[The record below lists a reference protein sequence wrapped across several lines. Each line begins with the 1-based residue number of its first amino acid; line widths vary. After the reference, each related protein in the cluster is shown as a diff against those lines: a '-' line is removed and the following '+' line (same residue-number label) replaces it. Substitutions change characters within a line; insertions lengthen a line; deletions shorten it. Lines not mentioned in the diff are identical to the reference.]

1 VKVIGNLDLVQNQLL
16 NTVLQNTS
24 ADLTNLVTG
33 QIWYN
38 TTSNNVKFYNG
49 TNILT
54 IATNVDIANVNTSIA
69 NANSLISNII
79 SAGGL
84 TSSGLYSVNT
94 NAHYI
99 NNATSL
105 NNADTILDNTLY
117 TVSTSLSNEIN
128 NRTAITNTLTTNV
141 NNITQSAGFTGN
153 GLYIQ
158 NSTAHFIQTA
168 TTLNQAD
175 VLLDNAL
182 YTLSNNVNSA
192 TFQQIYNQTPPDTNG
207 NASFMLSQTKGFYIY
222 DYNNTNV
229 YFGVDTTGDVLIS
242 GNLIVKGSTVTI
254 NSAVTSSDHMLL
266 SPAGGSTEALL
277 IQPQSGVT
285 YSTNLVDFKVSY
297 NGPSAFSVLPSGL
310 VQIPDINLT
319 DQIICPTQTIS
330 SETIPGFNP
339 GVYNLQHLQID
350 PDSIQLLSGTLTN
363 GATPVLGTDYTIDF
377 VNGMFTIINTF
388 SSNPVISYQYHPAID
403 GRFVGLDGSIQDQH
417 IAGTAYQ
424 HQASVIIYNNSVTQL
439 VAHNVQTAIDLFFQN
454 TTNNFNQVGIE
465 IGNICTAAG
474 INVTNQQ
481 YIANTSANYIS
492 SATSL
497 NNADFLLDYSLKN
510 VSNQLNTFISNLASN
525 SSGVGASLV
534 GINGSLNNASGA
546 TTVQSVLVGF
556 NTTMN
561 NQETQITNLINT
573 IGAGTVNSVTFS
585 SNNFVANGT
594 TIISAISALDTALQ
608 TYEQNI
614 LSTSSNNG
622 ASLVGVSG
630 TFINAPG
637 ATNVQQTLA
646 SFDTNLANTG
656 RRYLYTAT
664 ASGTSFVVTH
674 NLNYQYV
681 NVICYDS
688 TTGNVVIP
696 NTITANNSNTVTV
709 NFADPITPVIKII
722 A

>member
-1 VKVIGNLDLVQNQLL
+1 MKVIGNLDLVQNQLL

-24 ADLTNLVTG
+24 TDLTNLVTG

-38 TTSNNVKFYNG
+38 TTSNSVKFYNG

-99 NNATSL
+99 GNAKSL
-105 NNADTILDNTLY
+105 SNADTILDNTLY
-117 TVSTSLSNEIN
+117 TVATNLSNEIN

-168 TTLNQAD
+168 TSLNQAD
-175 VLLDNAL
+175 VLLDNAI

-192 TFQQIYNQTPPDTNG
+192 TFQQIYNQTPPDANG

-222 DYNNTNV
+222 DYNNTNAV
-229 YFGVDTTGDVLIS
+229 FGVDTSGDVLIS

-254 NSAVTSSDHMLL
+254 NSTVTSSDHMLL
-266 SPAGGSTEALL
+266 SPAGGTTEALL
-277 IQPQSGVT
+277 IEPQSGVT

-297 NGPSAFSVLPSGL
+297 NGPSSFSILPSGY
-310 VQIPDINLT
+310 VQIPDMYLI
-319 DQIICPTQTIS
+319 DQIVCPTQTVTAETVAGTAPGSYQLNHIQIIPS
-330 SETIPGFNP
+330 S
-339 GVYNLQHLQID
+339 V
-350 PDSIQLLSGTLTN
+350 QLSSGTLTT
-363 GATPVLGTDYTIDF
+363 GATPVLGTDYIINYVDG
-377 VNGMFTIINTF
+377 VFTIINTF
-388 SSNPVISYQYHPAID
+388 SSNPVISYQYHPAVD
-403 GRFVGLDGSIQDQH
+403 GRNIAEDGSVQDQH
-417 IAGTAYQ
+417 IAGTSYK
-424 HQASVIIYNNSVTQL
+424 HKASVIIYNNSVTQIP
-439 VAHNVQTAIDLFFQN
+439 ANNVQDAIDQFYQ
-454 TTNNFNQVGIE
+454 
-465 IGNICTAAG
+465 
-474 INVTNQQ
+474 QQ
-481 YIANTSANYIS
+481 YTMNNQLSNEIYSISMACGLNENYNYVVNTSANYIS

-497 NNADFLLDYSLKN
+497 AMADFLLDSALKN
-510 VSNQLNTFISNLASN
+510 ISNQLNTFISNLASN
-525 SSGVGASLV
+525 ASGVGASLV

-614 LSTSSNNG
+614 LSTSSSKG

-656 RRYLYTAT
+656 RRYLYIAT

-681 NVICYDS
+681 NVVCYDS
-688 TTGNVVIP
+688 TTNNVVIP

-709 NFADPITPVIKII
+709 TFTDPITPVIKVI

>member
-1 VKVIGNLDLVQNQLL
+1 MKVIGNLDLVQNQLL

-24 ADLTNLVTG
+24 TDLTNLVTG

-38 TTSNNVKFYNG
+38 TTSNSVKFYNG

-84 TSSGLYSVNT
+84 TSTGLYSVNT

-105 NNADTILDNTLY
+105 NSADTILDNTLY
-117 TVSTSLSNEIN
+117 TVSTNLSNEIN
-128 NRTAITNTLTTNV
+128 NRTAITNTLTTEV

-168 TTLNQAD
+168 TSLNQAD

-192 TFQQIYNQTPPDTNG
+192 TFQQIYNQTPPDAKG

-222 DYNNTNV
+222 DYNNTNA
-229 YFGVDTTGDVLIS
+229 YFAIDTTGDVLIS

-254 NSAVTSSDHMLL
+254 NSTVTSSDHMLL
-266 SPAGGSTEALL
+266 SPAGGTTEALL
-277 IQPQSGVT
+277 IEPQSGVT

-297 NGPSAFSVLPSGL
+297 NGPSSFSILPSGY
-310 VQIPDINLT
+310 VQIPDMYLT
-319 DQIICPTQTIS
+319 DQIVCPTQTVTAETVAGTAPGSYQLNHIQIIPS
-330 SETIPGFNP
+330 S
-339 GVYNLQHLQID
+339 V
-350 PDSIQLLSGTLTN
+350 QLSSGTLTT
-363 GATPVLGTDYTIDF
+363 GATPVLGTDYTINYVDGIF
-377 VNGMFTIINTF
+377 VIVNTF
-388 SSNPVISYQYHPAID
+388 SSNPVISYQYHPAVD
-403 GRFVGLDGSIQDQH
+403 GRNVAVDGSVQDQH

-424 HQASVIIYNNSVTQL
+424 HQASVIIYNNSVTHIS
-439 VAHNVQTAIDLFFQN
+439 ASNVQDAIDQFYQQQDTMNNQLSDEIN
-454 TTNNFNQVGIE
+454 SISMACGLSETNN
-465 IGNICTAAG
+465 
-474 INVTNQQ
+474 
-481 YIANTSANYIS
+481 YIVNTSANYIS

-497 NNADFLLDYSLKN
+497 AMADYLLDSALKN

-525 SSGVGASLV
+525 ASGVGASLV

-614 LSTSSNNG
+614 LSTSSNKG

-630 TFINAPG
+630 TFVNAPG

-681 NVICYDS
+681 NVVCYDS